1 MAVLHAVSNHR
12 RRELDG
18 GKILRRV
25 HLAFSSLRLE
35 EMPKAGGHFE
45 VTFAEWWCSDFSGG
59 LEGVQK
65 VFMHDPYSVPTKLHS
80 GTTSSHLVN
89 NGSLSSAWMSS
100 LAMLTVMENQHRAKA
115 AETNWFICGRWP
127 F

>member
-1 MAVLHAVSNHR
+1 M
-12 RRELDG
+12 
-18 GKILRRV
+18 
-25 HLAFSSLRLE
+25 
-35 EMPKAGGHFE
+35 
-45 VTFAEWWCSDFSGG
+45 TFAGWWCSDSSGG

-89 NGSLSSAWMSS
+89 NGSFSSAWRSS